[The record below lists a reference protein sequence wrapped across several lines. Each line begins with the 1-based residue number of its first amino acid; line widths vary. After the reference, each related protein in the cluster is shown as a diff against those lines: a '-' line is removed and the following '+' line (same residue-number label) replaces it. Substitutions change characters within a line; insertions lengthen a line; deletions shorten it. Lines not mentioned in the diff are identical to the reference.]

1 MAYDATVQ
9 QPNRITGGTGANS
22 SGLWIYQ
29 SADAHTD
36 VDAAG
41 YFTNGDD
48 LGLKTN
54 DSMIV
59 IDTATPTCTIHHV
72 ATVTAGGAAT
82 ITVATLA

>member
-1 MAYDATVQ
+1 MTYATTNPPQ
-9 QPNRITGGTGANS
+9 AMTRGTTGPEG
-22 SGLWIYQ
+22 WIYS

-36 VDAAG
+36 VDAAN
-41 YFTNGDD
+41 YFSNGDD

-54 DSMIV
+54 DFMIV
-59 IDTATPTCTIHHV
+59 IDTNVPTCTIHHV